1 MEIKNEEMENDVMEK
16 EVMNG
21 NENNMEMNNMAER
34 LDNLIALAGKNN
46 ALMAKQVAGLVAT
59 NCDEQALYILTLKMD
74 QQLETLD
81 AILKPAD
88 NQVGVGNEPQAKTC
102 PELGDHILGANA
114 KFNSQLDLMKTQ
126 SNQIANEELVKRVM
140 VLDLFTQEQNEW
152 LQEIKE
158 LVQA

>member
-21 NENNMEMNNMAER
+21 NENNMEINKMVER

-59 NCDEQALYILTLKMD
+59 NCDERSLYILTLKMD
-74 QQLETLD
+74 QRLETLD

-88 NQVGVGNEPQAKTC
+88 NQVVLEKATQVKTC
-102 PELGDHILGANA
+102 QELGNNILGANA